1 MTPIEQVAS
10 RSWHNELI
18 ATAQELAIA
27 AVAHGQPESANP
39 FDPGSALWI
48 QFRSTYRVA
57 TKRAGV
63 VAEPKPRLLDRVMA
77 MLLGSR
83 REAA

>member
-27 AVAHGQPESANP
+27 AVAYGQPESENP

-48 QFRSTYRVA
+48 QFRATYRMA
-57 TKRAGV
+57 AKRSGV
-63 VAEPKPRLLDRVMA
+63 VVEPKPRLLDRVMA
-77 MLLGSR
+77 MFLGAR
-83 REAA
+83 KEAA

>member
-1 MTPIEQVAS
+1 VTPIEQVAS

-27 AVAHGQPESANP
+27 AVAHGQPESENP

-48 QFRSTYRVA
+48 QFRATYRVA
-57 TKRAGV
+57 MARAGKPV
-63 VAEPKPRLLDRVMA
+63 VEPVRLLDRVMA
-77 MLLGSR
+77 MLLGPR
-83 REAA
+83 RAA